1 MLPMQPSFSLRIAD
15 AELDPDPLD
24 PAAILAGDPQASDA
38 VIWESE
44 DGRIVRGIWQCT
56 PGVVADVEQDEM
68 FVVVSGRA
76 SIAFEDGRML
86 DVGPGDMGVL
96 SRGAR
101 TTWTVHETIRKAYQI
116 TLTG

>member
-1 MLPMQPSFSLRIAD
+1 
-15 AELDPDPLD
+15 
-24 PAAILAGDPQASDA
+24 

-76 SIAFEDGRML
+76 SIAFEDGRTL

-96 SRGAR
+96 ARGAR
-101 TTWTVHETIRKAYQI
+101 TTWTVHETVRKAYQI
-116 TLTG
+116 TLPA